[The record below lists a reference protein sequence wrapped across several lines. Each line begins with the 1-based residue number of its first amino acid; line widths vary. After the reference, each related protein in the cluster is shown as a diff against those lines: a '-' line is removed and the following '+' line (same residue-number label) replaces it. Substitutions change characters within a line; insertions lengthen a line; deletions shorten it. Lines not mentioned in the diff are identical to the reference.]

1 MADLQERRRA
11 LLARCAQQR
20 VEFRERLAAL
30 RPQPP
35 QAAGLAGAAG
45 QYAARHPLAWIAV
58 LGAVLLMRRTREV
71 LSLLVFMRSAVGLV
85 TRAVQLLRLIGHAR
99 ASRPGGAEPS
109 SSAGG
114 GVQP

>member
-20 VEFRERLAAL
+20 VEIRERLAAL

-45 QYAARHPLAWIAV
+45 PLAARHPLAWSAGV
-58 LGAVLLMRRTREV
+58 GAGLLMRRTREV
-71 LSLLVFMRSAVGLV
+71 LSQLVFIRSAVGLV
-85 TRAVQLLRLIGHAR
+85 ARAAQLLRLIGHGR
-99 ASRPGGAEPS
+99 ASRPGGA
-109 SSAGG
+109 
-114 GVQP
+114 QP